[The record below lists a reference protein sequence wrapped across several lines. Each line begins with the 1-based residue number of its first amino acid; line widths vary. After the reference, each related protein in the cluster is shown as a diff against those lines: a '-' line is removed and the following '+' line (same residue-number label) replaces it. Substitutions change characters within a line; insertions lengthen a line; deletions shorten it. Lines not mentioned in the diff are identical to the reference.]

1 MYLLLNW
8 IKNRYFIF
16 IIIIITLYII
26 GLVVVNNILYID
38 YILITYICFIELG
51 NRNDIFILSII
62 TGLIMDLLYSPIVG
76 VYLIVF
82 FLFFIASEI
91 YRNYVNFEKLNIR
104 IFFYL
109 SIILVYINFSL
120 VVFRYPLDTFLAINI
135 NRLSLDISVCLL
147 LFILIKRIQR
157 AL

>member
-1 MYLLLNW
+1 MLNW

>member
-1 MYLLLNW
+1 
-8 IKNRYFIF
+8 
-16 IIIIITLYII
+16 
-26 GLVVVNNILYID
+26 
-38 YILITYICFIELG
+38 
-51 NRNDIFILSII
+51 
-62 TGLIMDLLYSPIVG
+62 MDLLYSPIVG

>member
-16 IIIIITLYII
+16 IIITITLYIT

-62 TGLIMDLLYSPIVG
+62 TGLIMDLFYSPIVG

-135 NRLSLDISVCLL
+135 NRLSLDIFVCLL
-147 LFILIKRIQR
+147 LFILIKRIQS
-157 AL
+157 AI